1 MTKKAHF
8 LLIAVLIAGLMA
20 PSMPV
25 SAAYPPVKS
34 ILQKLDSLRKLDQD
48 VSAKVSIVQTDKTQG
63 TKQMNAVYFAK
74 NLDDLF
80 LIIMTGPETEKG
92 NGYLKN
98 GENFW
103 MYRRNTR
110 TFQHIARNENISGSD
125 ANAGDF
131 ETPKYEVQYNAA
143 KKKDGSE
150 AISDDT
156 ISGLAVYKVEIQ
168 SSLPEVDYPKKII
181 WVRKDNLLPLKEQSF
196 SLSGTLMNSQYF
208 LKYSEI
214 NGKYIPVKQ
223 LVVDEFEKG
232 NKTLWEISDISFKK
246 IADSVFTR
254 SYLENLSK

>member
-1 MTKKAHF
+1 MTHPTRYLA
-8 LLIAVLIAGLMA
+8 LIGLIVLAV
-20 PSMPV
+20 SMPAQ
-25 SAAYPPVKS
+25 AAYPPVKS
-34 ILQKLDSLRKLDQD
+34 VLQKLDSLRKLDED
-48 VSAKVSIVQTDKTQG
+48 ITAKVAIVQTDKTQG

-98 GENFW
+98 GDNFW

-110 TFQHIARNENISGSD
+110 TFQHIARNENISGTD

-131 ETPKYEVQYNAA
+131 ETPKYEIQYSAV
-143 KKKDGSE
+143 KKKDGNESI
-150 AISDDT
+150 ADDT
-156 ISGLAVYKVEIQ
+156 ISNIAVYKVEIE
-168 SSLPEVDYPKKII
+168 SKLPDVDYPKKTI
-181 WVRKDNLLPLKEQSF
+181 WVRKDNLLPLKEQNF

-214 NGKYIPVKQ
+214 NGKFIPVKQ

-232 NKTLWEISDISFKK
+232 NKTVWEISDISFKK
-246 IADSVFTR
+246 IADNVFTR